1 MSNKP
6 PHSISP
12 KNKNKNHDHMSNRC
26 SFKVTLHTYTP
37 RTHARTHARTH
48 THTHTHTRTH
58 TYTRIQTHTHTHT
71 YTHTNA
77 QTHAHTYSH
86 LIWSLSLFFICMY
99 RFSRHWWI
107 SDICLF
113 CYYNVHENGI
123 KETKFSKKE
132 EKVTWQN
139 KLQSMYFTDAPCYSI
154 IWQQC
159 IYGSTDTGT
168 TVFVSLL
175 EPSITQTLNPL
186 RAASGWPCRQAWTR
200 RIKLPYLHVK

>member
-1 MSNKP
+1 MNDCLKCQINLLIQYRQKTKTKITILWAIDVPSK
-6 PHSISP
+6 
-12 KNKNKNHDHMSNRC
+12 
-26 SFKVTLHTYTP
+26 LHFIHTH
-37 RTHARTHARTH
+37 HARTHARTH
-48 THTHTHTRTH
+48 THTHTHIHAHTHTRTH
-58 TYTRIQTHTHTHT
+58 THTRIQTHTHTHT

-77 QTHAHTYSH
+77 QTHAHTYSY

-99 RFSRHWWI
+99 RFSRHGWI

-154 IWQQC
+154 IWQPC
-159 IYGSTDTGT
+159 IYGSTDTST

-175 EPSITQTLNPL
+175 EPSITQTLNPDV
-186 RAASGWPCRQAWTR
+186 
-200 RIKLPYLHVK
+200 LHRDDLVDRHELEG